1 MAVANSSNGPNMA
14 DQLVRL
20 QSIVRARRHLLCWL
34 ISGTVFLGGC
44 HSTYK
49 SPVDPPF
56 PLGQV
61 TDAFWDTQ
69 QTNAEAADFI
79 FYDHEFRG
87 DTVELTPAGR
97 DHLLQVAV
105 RLPHVPFPVVIE
117 RYENNYKPSLD
128 YQRRQAILAGLAQLG
143 VTGVDQRVV
152 IAPAFAPGLTSDEAQ
167 LAYVQSLIGGS
178 RGGLGGGGFGGGTT
192 GGGRFG
198 RGGFR

>member
-1 MAVANSSNGPNMA
+1 MAVAGSSYLPMMDGQN
-14 DQLVRL
+14 VRCCSML
-20 QSIVRARRHLLCWL
+20 IARRTLVCWVIGGTLLL
-34 ISGTVFLGGC
+34 TGC
-44 HSTYK
+44 HSTCK

-87 DTVELTPAGR
+87 ETVELTPTGR

-117 RYENNYKPSLD
+117 RYENNYKPTLD
-128 YQRRQAILAGLAQLG
+128 FQRRQAILAGLAQLG
-143 VTGVDQRVV
+143 ITGVDQRVV
-152 IAPAFAPGLTSDEAQ
+152 IAPAFPPGLTSDEAQ
-167 LAYVQSLIGGS
+167 QAYSQSLIGGS
-178 RGGLGGGGFGGGTT
+178 RGFGGGGLNGGFT
-192 GGGRFG
+192 GGGSVG

>member
-1 MAVANSSNGPNMA
+1 MAVADSANISNMKGQN
-14 DQLVRL
+14 VRL
-20 QSIVRARRHLLCWL
+20 RSGLSTRRDLLCWL
-34 ISGTVFLGGC
+34 IGGTLSLGGC

-49 SPVDPPF
+49 PSVDPPF
-56 PLGQV
+56 ALGQV

-87 DTVELTPAGR
+87 ETVELTPAGR
-97 DHLLQVAV
+97 DHLLQVAA
-105 RLPHVPFPVVIE
+105 RLAHVPFPVVIE

-128 YQRRQAILAGLAQLG
+128 CQRRLAILAGLAQLG

-167 LAYVQSLIGGS
+167 LAYSQSLIGGS
-178 RGGLGGGGFGGGTT
+178 RGFSGGGFGASST
-192 GGGRFG
+192 GGGSFG